1 MAQVTRETS
10 CSWSKSEH
18 EFCCEGVGKRGDMVG
33 TAGLEI
39 FDGPARAW
47 MVFRF
52 LKLRGTRSVEVEA
65 MLNRESEEL

>member
-1 MAQVTRETS
+1 
-10 CSWSKSEH
+10 
-18 EFCCEGVGKRGDMVG
+18 MVG